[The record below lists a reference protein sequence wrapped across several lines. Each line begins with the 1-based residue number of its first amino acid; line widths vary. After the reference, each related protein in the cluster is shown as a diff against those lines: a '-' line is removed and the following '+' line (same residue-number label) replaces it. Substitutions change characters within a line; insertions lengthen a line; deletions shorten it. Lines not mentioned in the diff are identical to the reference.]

1 MNLNNIKYDLAKF
14 NIRTFK
20 EEKITIKQMDSF
32 IKENVKSYE
41 NRKGF
46 LLNEGIL
53 VENDI
58 FQIIYKN
65 LKCQGR
71 LMGKI
76 EIKIILKA
84 LGIKIKNMKIMHSK
98 SKKINKL

>member
-1 MNLNNIKYDLAKF
+1 MNNIKYDLAKF

-20 EEKITIKQMDSF
+20 EEKMTIKHLDLF

-53 VENDI
+53 IENDV

-71 LMGKI
+71 LMGKM
-76 EIKIILKA
+76 EIKIVHKT
-84 LGIKIKNMKIMHSK
+84 LGIKIKNMRIVAPK
-98 SKKINKL
+98 SKRKK